1 MEPIRLRDFIVDTDG
16 WIYAV
21 STYDNA
27 EKAGCVLRYVPD
39 PSGERVHA
47 DGTRYR
53 KFDFEDS
60 FAFIAHHKPHY
71 SGPVLRVPVHDLRQV
86 LKPEI
91 EMDRIIA
98 RHPRVNHLAG
108 ILNVP
113 TGFIGCTGSLLCG
126 LENENSDIDLVVYG
140 DHWFTAQQ
148 TLRSAIITG
157 DLEGLSPNM
166 WRRVYEKR
174 RPEIPYETFV
184 LHEERKWNR
193 GQIDGTYFDLLFTRS
208 YDDLDRIA
216 FDRGVVMGRRTIEAL
231 VMDASL
237 AFDSPAVYEVEHD
250 EFDRVI
256 SFTHTYSGQALA
268 GETIEACGVAERHGS
283 GQWLVVGTTRQARG
297 EYIISKTLIEER
309 YHYR

>member
-1 MEPIRLRDFIVDTDG
+1 MKPIRLRDFIVDRDG

-39 PSGERVHA
+39 PSGERADA

-60 FAFIAHHKPHY
+60 FTFIAEHKPRY
-71 SGPVLRVPVHDLRQV
+71 LDSVVRVPLQDIRQV
-86 LKPEI
+86 LKPELG
-91 EMDRIIA
+91 MARITA
-98 RHPRVNHLAG
+98 RHPRVKHLAG

-113 TGFIGCTGSLLCG
+113 SGYIGCTGSLLCG
-126 LENENSDIDLVVYG
+126 LDNENSDIDLVVYG
-140 DHWFTAQQ
+140 DHWFCAQQ

-157 DLEGLSPNM
+157 KLEGMSADM

-174 RPEIPYETFV
+174 RPEIPFETFV

-193 GQIDGTYFDLLFTRS
+193 GQIEGTYFDLLFTRS

-216 FDRGVVMGRRTIEAL
+216 FDRGTVMGRRTIEAR
-231 VMDASL
+231 VTDASL

-256 SFTHTYSGQALA
+256 SFTHTYSGQAFS

-283 GQWLVVGTTRQARG
+283 GQWLVVGTTREARG
-297 EYIISKTLIEER
+297 EYIISKTLICER
-309 YHYR
+309 

>member
-53 KFDFEDS
+53 KFDFEDA
-60 FAFIAHHKPHY
+60 FAFIADHKPHY
-71 SGPVLRVPVHDLRQV
+71 PRSRPSGSRCMISGQV
-86 LKPEI
+86 LKPEL

-98 RHPRVNHLAG
+98 SHPRVNHLAG

-113 TGFIGCTGSLLCG
+113 SGFIGCTGSLLCG

-140 DHWFTAQQ
+140 DHWFTSQQ

-157 DLEGLSPNM
+157 DLEGLSPDM

-174 RPEIPYETFV
+174 RPAIPYETFV
-184 LHEERKWNR
+184 LHEERKGNR

-208 YDDLDRIA
+208 YDDLDRIT

-231 VMDASL
+231 VTDASL
-237 AFDSPAVYEVEHD
+237 AFDSPAVYEIEHD

-283 GQWLVVGTTRQARG
+283 GQWLVVGTTREARG

-309 YHYR
+309 